1 MKGQA
6 AVFVALIVVLSS
18 VALVSTDIEAD
29 DGHGLADRVHS
40 PIPISY
46 PLSSSCST
54 SVLWQVT
61 PITTIF

>member
-29 DGHGLADRVHS
+29 DGPWAGGSGSQSDPYL
-40 PIPISY
+40 ISTEQQ
-46 PLSSSCST
+46 L
-54 SVLWQVT
+54 Q
-61 PITTIF
+61 